1 MQSTSLRN
9 LEEVQTKSCNGA
21 SPLPTLI
28 LGEYQEMKLNIF
40 HNMRGI
46 ANEYFV
52 SNGDKVLF
60 KIPNFVG
67 KILMLF
73 FDGTT
78 AM

>member
-1 MQSTSLRN
+1 
-9 LEEVQTKSCNGA
+9 
-21 SPLPTLI
+21 
-28 LGEYQEMKLNIF
+28 MKINIF

-52 SNGDKVLF
+52 ARGDKVLF

-73 FDGTT
+73 CDGTT
-78 AM
+78 VM

>member
-1 MQSTSLRN
+1 
-9 LEEVQTKSCNGA
+9 
-21 SPLPTLI
+21 
-28 LGEYQEMKLNIF
+28 MKLNIF

-52 SNGDKVLF
+52 CRGDKVLF

-73 FDGTT
+73 CDSTT